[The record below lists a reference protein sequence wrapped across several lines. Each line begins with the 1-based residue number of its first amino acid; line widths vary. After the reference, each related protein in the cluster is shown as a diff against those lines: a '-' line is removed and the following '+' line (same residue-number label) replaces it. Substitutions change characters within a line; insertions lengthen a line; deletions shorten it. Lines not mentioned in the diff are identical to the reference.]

1 MMGYDFGLAI
11 CSGQRDI
18 DLPVKHHEHIA
29 LPRPVSEQRD
39 VCRKGLFSTVETQAL
54 DHLLREFGECEV
66 RTKLWNVPCTG
77 LALSV
82 VGHGR
87 WDLLAECVASPGLPA

>member
-11 CSGQRDI
+11 RSGQRDI
-18 DLPVKHHEHIA
+18 DFPVEHHEHID
-29 LPRPVSEQRD
+29 LPLTVSEQRD
-39 VCRKGLFSTVETQAL
+39 VCREGLLSTVRTQAL
-54 DHLLREFGECEV
+54 DHLLRELGGGEG
-66 RTKLWNVPCTG
+66 RTKLLSVPCTG

-87 WDLLAECVASPGLPA
+87 WDLLAECVTLF